1 MDFRPSA
8 RRLQLIVQ
16 ELPDELLVYDSDR
29 YQAHCLNQLAALVW
43 KQCDGQT
50 TPAQMARRVTTVL
63 NTPVTEDAV
72 WYALHQLAEFH
83 LLEDAEAVLTAAAST
98 TRRELMVRLGGLGL
112 ALPLVTS
119 IIAPTAA
126 QAQSGFTG
134 VTGPTGPTGST
145 GITGTTGITGAT
157 G

>member
-1 MDFRPSA
+1 
-8 RRLQLIVQ
+8 VQ

-29 YQAHCLNQLAALVW
+29 YQAHCLNRLAALVW
-43 KQCDGQT
+43 NQCDGQT
-50 TPAQMARRVTTVL
+50 TPAQIATRVTAL
-63 NTPVTEDAV
+63 LDTPVTEDAV
-72 WYALHQLAEFH
+72 WYTLHQLAEFH
-83 LLEDAEAVLTAAAST
+83 LLEDTEAVLTAASPM
-98 TRRELMVRLGGLGL
+98 TRRELMVRIGSLGV

-134 VTGPTGPTGST
+134 VTGPTGPTGPT
-145 GITGTTGITGAT
+145 GITGTTGITGVT